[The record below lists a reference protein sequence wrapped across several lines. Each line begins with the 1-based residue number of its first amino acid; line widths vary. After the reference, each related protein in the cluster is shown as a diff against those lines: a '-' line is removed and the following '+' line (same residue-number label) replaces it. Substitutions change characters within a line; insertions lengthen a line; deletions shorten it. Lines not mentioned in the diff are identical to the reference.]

1 MILKG
6 KQMEDNM
13 DTRCSSCTDTVE
25 DYEDRM
31 FSEDKYAAYIA
42 AQEGLDFEEVL
53 KEIKEKV
60 Q

>member
-1 MILKG
+1 
-6 KQMEDNM
+6 MEDTTN
-13 DTRCSSCTDTVE
+13 TECLSCNDTVE
-25 DYEDRM
+25 DYDSRM

>member
-1 MILKG
+1 
-6 KQMEDNM
+6 MED
-13 DTRCSSCTDTVE
+13 DIYISDPAECSSCTDTVD

-53 KEIKEKV
+53 KEIKEKTL
-60 Q
+60 

>member
-1 MILKG
+1 
-6 KQMEDNM
+6 MEEQYM
-13 DTRCSSCTDTVE
+13 GACSANTDTVE
-25 DYEDRM
+25 DYDSRM

-53 KEIKEKV
+53 KEIKEKI